1 MKHIHTWFEPVRP
14 SRKLKKNLPL
24 ATGIVALAICLS
36 IAALLPAPMKE
47 LLRENAFDLVL
58 ATGQHFAAT
67 QGSGSPVIVVD
78 IDRPSLD
85 ALGPWPWPRE
95 AFARLVEKIA
105 AEKPSSIAIDVLF
118 EKTDDRSPAAL
129 ARRLGELAGRPEIA
143 ALANQLE
150 DGDKRL
156 ASAMSNAPVALG
168 FVLDPEVEMTLKA
181 APIVIRGALPFDEL
195 WQSRGKI
202 GPAHTLLNSTS
213 GIGTLSLPGGYDGAV
228 RYVPMFV
235 AAGQQLLPGLAVE
248 AIELAQGGA
257 GILITEKPPAV
268 TLAGLHI
275 PLPRNGL
282 LRLLPVPSQRRQ
294 ARTLSAADVI
304 AGHID
309 KNRLHNSLIVIGGSA
324 PELGGL
330 RKTPADPLLPSAQI
344 QADAI
349 EQMLAGRTPREI
361 GAAGLLEL
369 VSILMAGV
377 FAIAA
382 GAALSP
388 VLGLA
393 ALAAAGGIL
402 WSAAVMLSIVTDRL
416 ADPLLPSIASLITFA
431 LTSGTAYSSMRLRGD
446 MMRRRLE
453 QHLAPSVV
461 RQIAENPSLIKL
473 RGEKR
478 EITALFTDVENFTA
492 TMHRTG
498 PEELLSVL
506 DRYFEGIA
514 GIVIEHGGMIDKI
527 VGDGVHALFN
537 APVDLDDHP
546 RRAIECAVAL
556 RSWTEA
562 YRRTGVASI
571 IGLGRT
577 RIGIETGPAVVGDVG
592 IRSKLDYTAHGDAV
606 NMAARLEAENK
617 QFGSAVCIGPGAAA
631 RWGAHRLR
639 PLGSIAVRGRAE
651 LVTVFEPWPD
661 CASPEWRQAYI
672 AAYGMIESDPGQA
685 ACLFEGVSAACPA
698 DAVPRRIAER
708 LRRSSV

>member
-1 MKHIHTWFEPVRP
+1 MKHIHIRCDPVRL

-24 ATGIVALAICLS
+24 ATGIVTLAACLS

-58 ATGQHFAAT
+58 AAGQHFVT
-67 QGSGSPVIVVD
+67 SQGSSSPVIVVD

-95 AFARLVEKIA
+95 TFARLVEKIA

-129 ARRLGELAGRPEIA
+129 ARRLGDLAGRPEIT

-156 ASAMSNAPVALG
+156 ASAMANARVALG
-168 FVLDPEVEMTLKA
+168 FVLDPEIDMTLNG
-181 APIVIRGALPFDEL
+181 APIVIRGALPFDDL

-202 GPAHTLLNSTS
+202 GPAPTLLKSAS
-213 GIGTLSLPGGYDGAV
+213 GIGTLSLPGGYDGVV
-228 RYVPMFV
+228 RYIPMFV
-235 AAGQQLLPGLAVE
+235 AAGQQVLPGLAVE
-248 AIELAQGGA
+248 AIRLAQGGA
-257 GILITEKPPAV
+257 SILITEKPPAV
-268 TLAGLHI
+268 ELAGRHI

-282 LRLLPVPSQRRQ
+282 LRLLPVPLQRRQ

-304 AGHID
+304 DGRID
-309 KNRLHNSLIVIGGSA
+309 GSRLHNSSIVIGSSA

-361 GAAGLLEL
+361 DAAGLFEL
-369 VSILMAGV
+369 VSIFLAGA

-382 GAALSP
+382 GAAMSP

-393 ALAAAGGIL
+393 TLAAASAIM
-402 WSAAVMLSIVTDRL
+402 WSAAVMLSIFTGRL
-416 ADPLLPSIASLITFA
+416 ADPLMPSIVSLITFA
-431 LTSGTAYSSMRLRGD
+431 LTSGTAYSSVRLRGQ

-473 RGEKR
+473 QGEKR

-492 TMHRTG
+492 TMHRAG
-498 PEELLSVL
+498 PEELLTVL

-546 RRAIECAVAL
+546 RRAIECAVAI

-562 YRRTGVASI
+562 YRCNGAASL

-617 QFGSAVCIGPGAAA
+617 RFGSAVCIGPGAAA
-631 RWGAHRLR
+631 RCGAHRLR
-639 PLGSIAVRGRAE
+639 PLGSITVRGRAE

-661 CASPEWRQAYI
+661 GASPEWREAYV

-685 ACLFEGVSAACPA
+685 ACLFERVSAAFPT
-698 DAVPRRIAER
+698 DAVPRQIAER
-708 LRRSSV
+708 LRRSSA